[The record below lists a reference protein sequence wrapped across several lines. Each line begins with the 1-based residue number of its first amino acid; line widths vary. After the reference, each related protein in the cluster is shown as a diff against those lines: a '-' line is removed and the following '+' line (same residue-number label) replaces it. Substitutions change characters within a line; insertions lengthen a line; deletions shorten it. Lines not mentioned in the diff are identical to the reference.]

1 LIFGLL
7 GLQNPF
13 ADQWTWLRI
22 YTHTQLYMLNQN
34 NFSLWWSP
42 INASRSMWQNY
53 PNSRHYMPRKL
64 AFCALKSD
72 DLLVWVCVCVYI
84 YIYIYRCLNFL
95 NFRSFFFFI
104 FSNVAFTWRKKQWCE
119 SGMEEFLKSHGKK
132 KQFKKI
138 KINLKETPTRDYLNH
153 IIIIIG

>member
-72 DLLVWVCVCVYI
+72 DLLVCVCVCVCVCIQVPY
-84 YIYIYRCLNFL
+84 LSKF
-95 NFRSFFFFI
+95 SFVFFI
-104 FSNVAFTWRKKQWCE
+104 FFIQQCCIYMKKEVVMWIWNGRILEITREKKNNLRKSKLIW
-119 SGMEEFLKSHGKK
+119 KK
-132 KQFKKI
+132 PQREI
-138 KINLKETPTRDYLNH
+138 SWIT
-153 IIIIIG
+153 